1 MLKNKQ
7 QQKTIFHIMN
17 AQASNQVT
25 QTQVINYVL
34 QTNDYAVFKH
44 AGGNRAVNK
53 LHVSRLKQSF
63 QKEYLLSPII
73 VNQQMQIIDG
83 QHRFEAAKDLGL
95 PIRYFICNDYG
106 LPQIQTLNAN
116 ASNWKKSDYLNAYC
130 DLGYDQYLLFRKF
143 MERYPDFTLA
153 ACEIILNGA
162 TTYTM
167 VGKNKKLVDTKSGGY
182 VRRDFEEG
190 IFEIK
195 DYAAACILTDMLIDI
210 KPYFKSYNQ
219 RIFIIAM
226 GTTFKNPNYSHQRM
240 LRKIRQY
247 PTLLQVGTSIAET
260 KKIIEDLYNYRT
272 SDKVS
277 LRFF

>member
-1 MLKNKQ
+1 
-7 QQKTIFHIMN
+7 MN

-25 QTQVINYVL
+25 QTMVINHVL

-44 AGGNRAVNK
+44 IEGNRVINK
-53 LHVSRLKQSF
+53 LHVNRLKQSF

-73 VNQQMQIIDG
+73 VNQEMQIIDG

-106 LPQIQTLNAN
+106 LHQIQTLNAN
-116 ASNWKKSDYLNAYC
+116 SSNWKKADYLNAYC

-167 VGKNKKLVDTKSGGY
+167 VGTNRKLVDTRSGAY
-182 VRRDFEEG
+182 VKRDFEEG
-190 IFEIK
+190 NFNIK
-195 DYAAACILTDMLIDI
+195 DYAAACILTDKLIDM
-210 KPYFKSYNQ
+210 KPYFNRYNQ

-226 GTTFKNPNYSHQRM
+226 GTTFGSPNYNHQRM
-240 LRKIRQY
+240 LRKLKAY
-247 PTLLQVGTSIAET
+247 PTLLQVGTSVVQT